1 MGWLRQHYPPYDA
14 NARILLPRA
23 RCSRANI
30 RSILQQNTWVCCV
43 HSRPMQVVP
52 MRLPQFHAHSQLA
65 CDSAGA
71 VEIRQLV
78 ASLEVA
84 AVPSPQVGRTSV

>member
-1 MGWLRQHYPPYDA
+1 
-14 NARILLPRA
+14 
-23 RCSRANI
+23 
-30 RSILQQNTWVCCV
+30 
-43 HSRPMQVVP
+43 

-71 VEIRQLV
+71 LEIRQLV

-84 AVPSPQVGRTSV
+84 EVPSPKSGPQLRLVSTSGRHLGTSTH

>member
-1 MGWLRQHYPPYDA
+1 
-14 NARILLPRA
+14 
-23 RCSRANI
+23 
-30 RSILQQNTWVCCV
+30 
-43 HSRPMQVVP
+43 MQVVP